1 MSSTALFR
9 WAGLANVVA
18 AILLIGGELLHPANQ
33 AANVATSAWTTAHIL
48 LLGSL
53 MLGTAGLFG
62 LYLRQSRDVGAV
74 GFLGFLLIFI
84 AMTLFLG
91 IVYFEA
97 FFNPILVSEAPAFVE
112 KLFSP
117 RPPGLLAVLLP
128 LNGLA
133 FSLGWLL
140 FGVATARA
148 NVLPRLAAIVATA
161 GAIPFGFEPALPPAL
176 GNIAAIV
183 FGVGILWLGYALWSE
198 KTLPAPST
206 TVATRPAVR

>member
-18 AILLIGGELLHPANQ
+18 AVLLIGGELLHPANQ
-33 AANVATSAWTTAHIL
+33 PANVATSAWTTAHVV

-53 MLGTAGLFG
+53 VLGTAGLFG
-62 LYLRQSRDVGAV
+62 LYLRQFRDVGTI
-74 GFLGFLLIFI
+74 GFVGFLLIFL
-84 AMTLFLG
+84 AMALFLG

-97 FFNPILVSEAPAFVE
+97 FFNPILISDAPAFVE

-117 RPPGLLAVLLP
+117 QPPGSLALLLP

-140 FGVATARA
+140 FGIATARA
-148 NVLPRLAAIVATA
+148 NVLPRLAAIVATV
-161 GAIPFGFEPALPPAL
+161 GAIPFGVEPLLPGAV
-176 GNIAAIV
+176 GKVVAVV
-183 FGVGILWLGYALWSE
+183 FGVGVLWLGYALWSE

-206 TVATRPAVR
+206 MVASRPAVR